1 MSMKTQLRS
10 LITLLLFATLSVAA
24 TAQSPDIAPPQIPP
38 ETEPEQVDVDTLP
51 DPLDDAVEERLNRDD
66 LAGWL
71 DGFMPY
77 ALADGDIAGAVV
89 TVVKDGEILLNRGY
103 GYADLASRTPVDPDR
118 TLFRPGSVSKLFTW
132 TAVMQLVDEGRLDLD
147 ADISA
152 YLDFEV
158 PVSDGPLTL
167 RHLMTHTPGYGEV
180 VKDLIIEDPANLM
193 SLEEYLRDHKPAAI
207 FPAGEVPA
215 YSNYATA
222 LAGHVVAEVSGM
234 SFEDYVQS
242 RIFEPLDMTRSTF
255 RQPLPEALQPLMSSG
270 YISASS
276 GEAQPFE
283 LVPPGPAGSMS
294 ATGADMGRFMVA
306 HLAQGGPLMSEEAAR
321 RMHTEANR
329 TIPPLNAMLL
339 GFYEQDRAGRSIIGH
354 GGDTQYFHSNL
365 HLYLD
370 EGVGLFVSM
379 NSTGNGNASGQ
390 IRDALFAGFTDR
402 YFPVETED
410 RPTLDTAAEHGAQV
424 AGVYENSRGSR
435 TNFIAALSLV
445 GQAKLAMNEDHEL
458 VTDFLTDA
466 AGQPKR
472 WREVEPYVWQE
483 VNGPD
488 RLAVRFEDG
497 KVHSWSVDPYAPF
510 MTFLPPPTWRSSALL
525 IPLISIALGVLT
537 LTALLWPV
545 RAVVRWRYA
554 KPFPLSGRRA
564 LGYRA
569 VRTAAFAGVAYIAA
583 WAWLIIFLMSD
594 LANLNGSGDPFVLIM
609 QVAMIIPLTALVIG
623 IWNAA
628 LVWKGPSSWF
638 GKAWSIPVALS
649 FVILAW
655 FSIAAGFFNLGLNY

>member
-10 LITLLLFATLSVAA
+10 LIAVLLFATLSVAA
-24 TAQSPDIAPPQIPP
+24 TAQTPDIPPPQIPP
-38 ETEPEQVDVDTLP
+38 ETGPEQADVDTLP
-51 DPLDDAVEERLNRDD
+51 NPLDEPAEERLNRDD
-66 LAGWL
+66 LADWL
-71 DGFMPY
+71 DGLMPY

-89 TVVKDGEILLNRGY
+89 TVVKDGDILLNRGY
-103 GYADLASRTPVDPDR
+103 GYADLASGTPVDPDQ

-132 TAVMQLVDEGRLDLD
+132 TAVMQLVGEGRLDLD
-147 ADISA
+147 ADIST

-158 PVSDGPLTL
+158 PVRDGPLTL

-180 VKDLIIEDPANLM
+180 VKNLIIEDPENVM
-193 SLEEYLRDHKPAAI
+193 SLEDYLRDHKPAAI

-215 YSNYATA
+215 YSNYGTA
-222 LAGHVVAEVSGM
+222 LAGHIVAEVSGM

-242 RIFEPLDMTRSTF
+242 RIFEPLAMARSTF
-255 RQPLPEALQPLMSSG
+255 RQPLPEALQPGMSSG

-276 GEAQPFE
+276 GEAQSFE
-283 LVPPGPAGSMS
+283 LIPAGPAGSLS
-294 ATGADMGRFMVA
+294 ATGADMGRFMIA
-306 HLAQGGPLMSEEAAR
+306 HLARGGPILDEETAQL
-321 RMHTEANR
+321 MHTEANR

-379 NSTGNGNASGQ
+379 NSTGNGNASGE

-402 YFPVETED
+402 YFPVEIEE
-410 RPTLDTAAEHGAQV
+410 RATLDTAAEHGAQV
-424 AGVYENSRGSR
+424 SGVYENSRGSR

-445 GQAKLAMNEDHEL
+445 GQARLAMNEDHEL

-488 RLAVRFEDG
+488 RLAARMEDG
-497 KVHSWSVDPYAPF
+497 KVHSWSVGPYAPF
-510 MTFLPPPTWRSSALL
+510 MTFLPPPAWRSSAILT
-525 IPLISIALGVLT
+525 PLIVIALGVLFV
-537 LTALLWPV
+537 TALLWPV
-545 RAVVRWRYA
+545 RAIVRWRYK

-564 LGYRA
+564 FGYRA
-569 VRTAAFAGVAYIAA
+569 VRAASIAGLGYIAG
-583 WAWLIIFLMSD
+583 WAWLVVFLMSD
-594 LANLNGSGDPFVLIM
+594 LANLNGSGDPLVLIM
-609 QVAMIIPLTALVIG
+609 QIAMIIPLAALAVG
-623 IWNAA
+623 IWNAV

-638 GKAWSIPVALS
+638 GKAWSILVALS
-649 FVILAW
+649 FAILIW
-655 FSIAAGFFNLGLNY
+655 FAIAAGFFNVGLDY